1 MASGETR
8 RGWRKIGIHLLL
20 VPFLLFALFPFYHMA
35 ITSLKTD
42 RELYDRNAVPLVIR
56 KEVTLEH

>member
-1 MASGETR
+1 MASAKTR

-35 ITSLKTD
+35 MTSL
-42 RELYDRNAVPLVIR
+42 
-56 KEVTLEH
+56 